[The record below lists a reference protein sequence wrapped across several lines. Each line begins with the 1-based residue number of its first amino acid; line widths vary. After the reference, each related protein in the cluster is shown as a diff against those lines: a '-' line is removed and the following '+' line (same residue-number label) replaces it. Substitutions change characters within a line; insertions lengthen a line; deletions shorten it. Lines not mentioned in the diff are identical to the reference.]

1 MPFTVQELEE
11 MRLADEE
18 IEREFC
24 QTQEEIE
31 ASRRRDRRAE
41 FEALPIE
48 KRKVA
53 ASKKAWYEANREK
66 VVAYQKAW
74 YEANREKVAAYQKA
88 RYEANREKVA
98 ASQKA
103 YREANRE
110 KVAASQKAWYEA
122 NREKVAA
129 SQKAYREANREKVAA
144 SKKAW
149 YEANR
154 EKVAASQNWIA
165 AARKA
170 AGYTQADV
178 AHMIG
183 VSAASVSNLESGK
196 MNLENFAKKSELEE
210 LLK

>member
-1 MPFTVQELEE
+1 MPFTAQELEE

-31 ASRRRDRRAE
+31 ASRRRDRRSK

-53 ASKKAWYEANREK
+53 
-66 VVAYQKAW
+66 AYQKAW

-88 RYEANREKVA
+88 
-98 ASQKA
+98 
-103 YREANRE
+103 
-110 KVAASQKAWYEA
+110 WYEA

-129 SQKAYREANREKVAA
+129 T
-144 SKKAW
+144 KKAW

-154 EKVAASQNWIA
+154 EKVAATKKAWYEATREKEAATKKAYREANREKVAATQKWIA
-165 AARKA
+165 GARKA

-178 AHMIG
+178 ARMTG
-183 VSAASVSNLESGK
+183 ASQSSIAKLESGS
-196 MNLENFAKKSELEE
+196 MDLEKFAKRTELEE